1 MQTQFPEQQI
11 DRLFYDGQGRL
22 VRQVHT
28 GHHGKPKLHPYG
40 QHGEHGHDFIRD
52 ETGKIIDRTTR
63 ELTDEERKENSDIL

>member
-1 MQTQFPEQQI
+1 M
-11 DRLFYDGQGRL
+11 
-22 VRQVHT
+22 RQVHT
-28 GHHGKPKLHPYG
+28 SHHGNPKLHPYG